1 MITLHERLGGG
12 NFGDVYRGLYNRILQ
27 VAVKTLKVRLLYCTS
42 TACALY
48 GLRAADSQVPCS
60 VVL

>member
-27 VAVKTLKVRLLYCTS
+27 VAVKTLKVRLLYWW
-42 TACALY
+42 
-48 GLRAADSQVPCS
+48 
-60 VVL
+60 